1 MRTIVH
7 TSDLHFPR
15 VDPRVISALATWINE
30 LSPELIVV
38 SGGLTQRARRHE
50 FLQASA
56 FLKLLQRPLLVV
68 PGNHDV
74 PMFNVPARMLSPF
87 AGYRTHIAED
97 LEPVFDDPEMLV
109 VGLNS
114 VRTVLFSDEGRL
126 NVSQADRAAQRLQEA
141 VPGAMK
147 IVVTHHPFDV
157 PKGARQD
164 KMIGRSRMAMEKL
177 AAAGTDIFLAGHLH
191 ISHVGG
197 TATRYRIAG
206 HSALLVQAGTMS
218 TRERG
223 EPNSFNVIRIADRDT
238 VTIDRM
244 AWHPATSAF
253 TNYWRGTFQLTQGE
267 WAEVPTPPAVVA
279 DSDRLT
285 P

>member
-15 VDPRVISALATWINE
+15 VDPLVMSTLAAWINE
-30 LSPELIVV
+30 LSPDLVVV
-38 SGGLTQRARRHE
+38 SGDLTQRARRSQ
-50 FLQASA
+50 FVQAGA
-56 FLKLLQRPLLVV
+56 FLKSLQPRLVVV

-74 PMFNVPARMLSPF
+74 PMYNIPARVLTPF
-87 AGYRTHIAED
+87 AEYRAHISEE
-97 LEPVFDDPEMLV
+97 LEPIFDDPEMLV

-126 NVSQADRAAQRLQEA
+126 NVSQADRAAERLRLA
-141 VPGAMK
+141 APAAMK

-164 KMIGRSRMAMEKL
+164 KMIGRSRMAMERL

-197 TATRYRIAG
+197 TATRYKIAG

-218 TRERG
+218 TRHRG
-223 EPNSFNVIRIADRDT
+223 EPNSFNVIRINDRDT

-244 AWHPATSAF
+244 AWNPVTSGF
-253 TNYWRGTFQLTQGE
+253 TNYWQGAFQLTRGE
-267 WAEVPTPPAVVA
+267 WAAVTPPT
-279 DSDRLT
+279 S
-285 P
+285 

>member
-15 VDPRVISALATWINE
+15 VDPRVMAALAAWINH
-30 LSPELIVV
+30 LAPDLVVV
-38 SGGLTQRARRHE
+38 SGDLTQRARRRQ
-50 FLQASA
+50 FLHAAA
-56 FLKLLQRPLLVV
+56 FLRSLEPPLLVV

-74 PMFNVPARMLSPF
+74 PMFNVPARVLTPY
-87 AGYRTHIAED
+87 AGYRAHIAQE

-126 NVSQADRAAQRLQEA
+126 NAGQADRAAERLRLAE
-141 VPGAMK
+141 PGAMK

-157 PKGARQD
+157 PEGARQD
-164 KMIGRSRMAMEKL
+164 KMIGRSRMAMERL

-197 TATRYRIAG
+197 TATRYKIAG

-218 TRERG
+218 TRHRG
-223 EPNSFNVIRIADRDT
+223 EPNSFNVIRIVDRFA
-238 VTIDRM
+238 VTIERM
-244 AWHPATSAF
+244 AWNPLTSGF
-253 TNYWRGTFQLTQGE
+253 TNYWQGAFRLTQGE
-267 WAEVPTPPAVVA
+267 WAAVTAPT
-279 DSDRLT
+279 S
-285 P
+285 

>member
-15 VDPRVISALATWINE
+15 VDPQVISALASWING
-30 LSPELIVV
+30 LSPDLVVV
-38 SGGLTQRARRHE
+38 SGDLTQRARRSQFVE
-50 FLQASA
+50 AAA
-56 FLKLLQRPLLVV
+56 FLKLIRPPLLVV

-74 PMFNVPARMLSPF
+74 PMFNVPARVLTPF
-87 AGYRTHIAED
+87 DGYREHIADD
-97 LEPVFDDPEMLV
+97 LEPIFDDPEMLV

-126 NVSQADRAAQRLQEA
+126 NVSQADRAAERLRLA
-141 VPGAMK
+141 APGAMK

-164 KMIGRSRMAMEKL
+164 KMIGRSRMAMERL

-197 TATRYRIAG
+197 TATRYKIAG

-218 TRERG
+218 TRHRG
-223 EPNSFNVIRIADRDT
+223 EPNSFNVIHINDRDT

-244 AWHPATSAF
+244 AWNPVTSGF
-253 TNYWRGTFQLTQGE
+253 TNYWQGTFQLTKGE
-267 WAEVPTPPAVVA
+267 WAAVTVPP
-279 DSDRLT
+279 S
-285 P
+285 

>member
-15 VDPRVISALATWINE
+15 VDAQVMTALAAWINDLSPHLVVIS
-30 LSPELIVV
+30 
-38 SGGLTQRARRHE
+38 GDLTQRARRSQ
-50 FLQASA
+50 FLQAAA
-56 FLKLLQRPLLVV
+56 FLKSLQPPLLVV

-74 PMFNVPARMLSPF
+74 PMFNIPARVLTPF
-87 AGYRTHIAED
+87 AGYRTHIAEE

-126 NVSQADRAAQRLQEA
+126 NVGQAERAAERLRIA
-141 VPGAMK
+141 GPGAMK

-197 TATRYRIAG
+197 TATRYKIAG

-223 EPNSFNVIRIADRDT
+223 EPNSFNVIRIDDRDM

-244 AWHPATSAF
+244 AWNATTSGF
-253 TNYWRGTFQLTQGE
+253 TNFWQGKFRLTRGE
-267 WAEVPTPPAVVA
+267 WAVA
-279 DSDRLT
+279 
-285 P
+285 

>member
-15 VDPRVISALATWINE
+15 VDARIMASLASWIND
-30 LSPELIVV
+30 LSPDLVVV
-38 SGGLTQRARRHE
+38 SGDLTQRARRSQ
-50 FLQASA
+50 FLQAAA
-56 FLKLLQRPLLVV
+56 FLNSLRPPLLVV

-74 PMFNVPARMLSPF
+74 PMFNIPARVLTPF
-87 AGYRTHIAED
+87 ADYQRHIAED

-126 NVSQADRAAQRLQEA
+126 NVSQADRAAERLRAAE
-141 VPGAMK
+141 PGTMR

-157 PKGARQD
+157 PKGSRQD
-164 KMIGRSRMAMEKL
+164 KMIGRSRMAMERL

-191 ISHVGG
+191 VSHVGG
-197 TATRYRIAG
+197 TATRYKIAG

-223 EPNSFNVIRIADRDT
+223 EPNSFNVIRINDRDT

-244 AWHPATSAF
+244 AWHAPTSGF
-253 TNYWRGTFQLTQGE
+253 TNYWQGTFQLTRGE
-267 WAEVPTPPAVVA
+267 WAAFTTPT
-279 DSDRLT
+279 S
-285 P
+285 

>member
-15 VDPRVISALATWINE
+15 VDPVVMTSLASWINT
-30 LSPELIVV
+30 LAPDLVVV
-38 SGGLTQRARRHE
+38 SGDLTQRARRSQ
-50 FLQASA
+50 FRQAAA
-56 FLKLLQRPLLVV
+56 FLASLQPPRLVV

-74 PMFNVPARMLSPF
+74 PMFNIPARMMTPF
-87 AGYRTHIAED
+87 AGYRAYIAEA
-97 LEPVFDDPEMLV
+97 LEPVCDDPEMLV

-126 NVSQADRAAQRLQEA
+126 NVSQADRAAGRLRLA
-141 VPGAMK
+141 APGAMR

-157 PKGARQD
+157 PKGSRQD
-164 KMIGRSRMAMEKL
+164 KMIGRSRMAMERL

-191 ISHVGG
+191 VSHVGG
-197 TATRYRIAG
+197 TAARYRIAG

-218 TRERG
+218 TRDRG
-223 EPNSFNVIRIADRDT
+223 EPNSFNVIRINDRDT

-244 AWHPATSAF
+244 AWEPSTSAF
-253 TNYWRGTFQLTQGE
+253 IRYWQGAFQLTRGE
-267 WAEVPTPPAVVA
+267 WSAV
-279 DSDRLT
+279 T
-285 P
+285 QGP

>member
-15 VDPRVISALATWINE
+15 VDAQVMSALAAWIND
-30 LSPELIVV
+30 LSPDLVVV
-38 SGGLTQRARRHE
+38 SGDLTQRARRSQ
-50 FLQASA
+50 FLQAAA
-56 FLKLLQRPLLVV
+56 FLKLLQPPLLVV

-74 PMFNVPARMLSPF
+74 PMFNIPARVLTPF
-87 AGYRTHIAED
+87 AGYQTHIAEE

-126 NVSQADRAAQRLQEA
+126 NVSQAERAAECLRVAE
-141 VPGAMK
+141 PGAMK

-157 PKGARQD
+157 PAGARQD

-177 AAAGTDIFLAGHLH
+177 AAAGADIFLAGHLH
-191 ISHVGG
+191 VSHVGG
-197 TATRYRIAG
+197 TATRYKIAG

-223 EPNSFNVIRIADRDT
+223 EPNSFNVIHIGDRDT

-244 AWHPATSAF
+244 AWDPSTSAF
-253 TNYWRGTFQLTQGE
+253 TNYWEGAFRLTRGE
-267 WAEVPTPPAVVA
+267 WSAVSDPVGIIRPTEG
-279 DSDRLT
+279 
-285 P
+285 

>member
-7 TSDLHFPR
+7 TSDLHFPH
-15 VDPRVISALATWINE
+15 VDPRVISALADWINN
-30 LSPELIVV
+30 LSPDLVV
-38 SGGLTQRARRHE
+38 ISGDLTQRARRSQFVE
-50 FLQASA
+50 AST
-56 FLKLLQRPLLVV
+56 FIKSIRPPLLVV

-74 PMFNVPARMLSPF
+74 PMFNVTARVLTPF
-87 AGYRTHIAED
+87 AGYREHIADD

-126 NVSQADRAAQRLQEA
+126 NVSQADRAAERLRGA
-141 VPGAMK
+141 APSAMK

-164 KMIGRSRMAMEKL
+164 KMIGRSRMAMERL

-218 TRERG
+218 TRHRG
-223 EPNSFNVIRIADRDT
+223 EPNSFNVIHINDRDT

-244 AWHPATSAF
+244 AWNPLTSGF
-253 TNYWRGTFQLTQGE
+253 TNYWQGAFQLTNGE
-267 WAEVPTPPAVVA
+267 WAAAVPSPT
-279 DSDRLT
+279 S
-285 P
+285 

>member
-15 VDPRVISALATWINE
+15 VDARVMDALAAWINQ
-30 LSPELIVV
+30 LAPDLVVV
-38 SGGLTQRARRHE
+38 SGDLTQRARRSQ
-50 FLQASA
+50 FVQAAA
-56 FLKLLQRPLLVV
+56 FLKSLQPPLLVV

-74 PMFNVPARMLSPF
+74 PMFNVPARVLAPF
-87 AGYRTHIAED
+87 AGYRTHIAQE
-97 LEPVFDDPEMLV
+97 LEPIFDDPEMLV

-126 NVSQADRAAQRLQEA
+126 NVTQADRAAERLRLAE
-141 VPGAMK
+141 PGAMK

-157 PKGARQD
+157 PAGARQD
-164 KMIGRSRMAMEKL
+164 KMIGRSRMAMERL

-197 TATRYRIAG
+197 TATRYKIAG

-218 TRERG
+218 TRHRG
-223 EPNSFNVIRIADRDT
+223 EPNSFNVIRITDRHA

-244 AWHPATSAF
+244 AWDPSTSTFAT
-253 TNYWRGTFQLTQGE
+253 YWQGTFQLTRGE
-267 WAEVPTPPAVVA
+267 WAAVSAPT
-279 DSDRLT
+279 S
-285 P
+285 

>member
-15 VDPRVISALATWINE
+15 VNPRVMTSLAAWIND
-30 LSPELIVV
+30 LSPNLVVV
-38 SGGLTQRARRHE
+38 SGDLTQRARRNQ
-50 FLQASA
+50 FLQAAA
-56 FLKLLQRPLLVV
+56 FLKSLQPPLLVV

-74 PMFNVPARMLSPF
+74 PMFNIPARVLTPF
-87 AGYRTHIAED
+87 AGYQAHIAED

-126 NVSQADRAAQRLQEA
+126 NVSQADRATERLRLAE
-141 VPGAMK
+141 PGAMK

-157 PKGARQD
+157 PKGSRQD
-164 KMIGRSRMAMEKL
+164 KMIGQSRMAMEKL

-191 ISHVGG
+191 VSHVGG
-197 TATRYRIAG
+197 TATRYKIAG

-223 EPNSFNVIRIADRDT
+223 EPNSFNVIRIGDRNT

-244 AWHPATSAF
+244 AWHPPTSAF
-253 TNYWRGTFQLTQGE
+253 SSYWTGAFQLTKGE
-267 WAEVPTPPAVVA
+267 WAAVPAPT
-279 DSDRLT
+279 L
-285 P
+285 

>member
-1 MRTIVH
+1 VRTIVH

-15 VDPRVISALATWINE
+15 VDAQVISALAAWIND
-30 LSPELIVV
+30 LSPNLVVV
-38 SGGLTQRARRHE
+38 SGDLTQRARRSQ
-50 FLQASA
+50 FLQAAA
-56 FLKLLQRPLLVV
+56 FLKSLKPPLLVV

-74 PMFNVPARMLSPF
+74 PMFNIPARLLTPF
-87 AGYRTHIAED
+87 AGYRAHIAEA

-126 NVSQADRAAQRLQEA
+126 NVSQAERAAERLRVAE
-141 VPGAMK
+141 PGAMR

-157 PKGARQD
+157 PAGAPQD

-191 ISHVGG
+191 VSHVGG
-197 TATRYRIAG
+197 TATRYKIAG

-223 EPNSFNVIRIADRDT
+223 EPNSFNVIRIDDRHT

-244 AWHPATSAF
+244 AWHPPTSAF
-253 TNYWRGTFQLTQGE
+253 TSYWQGAFRLTKGE
-267 WAEVPTPPAVVA
+267 WAATTPAVPTIA
-279 DSDRLT
+279 
-285 P
+285 

>member
-15 VDPRVISALATWINE
+15 VDARVMSALAAWINE
-30 LSPELIVV
+30 LSPDLVVV
-38 SGGLTQRARRHE
+38 SGDLTQRARRSQ
-50 FLQASA
+50 FVQAA
-56 FLKLLQRPLLVV
+56 TFLKSLQPPLLVV

-74 PMFNVPARMLSPF
+74 PMFNVPARVLTPF
-87 AGYRTHIAED
+87 AGYRTHIAQE
-97 LEPVFDDPEMLV
+97 LEPIFDDPEMLV

-126 NVSQADRAAQRLQEA
+126 NVSQADRAAERLRLAE
-141 VPGAMK
+141 PGAMK

-157 PKGARQD
+157 PAGARQD
-164 KMIGRSRMAMEKL
+164 KMIGRSRMAMERL

-197 TATRYRIAG
+197 TATRYKIAG

-218 TRERG
+218 TRHRG
-223 EPNSFNVIRIADRDT
+223 EPNSFNVIRITTRHA

-244 AWHPATSAF
+244 AWDPLTSTFA
-253 TNYWRGTFQLTQGE
+253 NYWQGTFQLTKGE
-267 WAEVPTPPAVVA
+267 WAAVSAPT
-279 DSDRLT
+279 S
-285 P
+285 